1 MNKTFLNG
9 IDLIEEM
16 NDKEFLEYHLRDV
29 ISKTANTSEKMEAI
43 KLFLSLR
50 EEHIC

>member
-1 MNKTFLNG
+1 MNKTFLNNLP
-9 IDLIEEM
+9 ILDEM
-16 NDKEFLEYHLRDV
+16 SNKEFLEYHLKDV
-29 ISKTANTSEKMEAI
+29 IERTTNTSEKMEAI